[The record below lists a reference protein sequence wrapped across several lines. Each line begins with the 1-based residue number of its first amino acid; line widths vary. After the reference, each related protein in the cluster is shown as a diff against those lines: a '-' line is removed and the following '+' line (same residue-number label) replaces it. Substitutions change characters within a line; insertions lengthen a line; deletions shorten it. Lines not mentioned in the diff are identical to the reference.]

1 MPKDQPSQPAATLGS
16 LCREA
21 PLTTQVI
28 AIVVGEQALSL
39 VHRDDSQSHI
49 YPARWSGLL
58 AFSPG
63 LGVLKGEARIVSSVR
78 NNLVKLQAFI
88 DQAAAPAADSSAH
101 SLASLPVPL
110 ESLNGTKALERWYI
124 AHALTNADALAGF
137 AGLLRRG
144 ESYRLVCFLLAQSA
158 ASEKLCSLA
167 RTYGVSTSH
176 FRRLCHEAL
185 GGAAKPEMRE
195 WRTAQAL
202 LAMARGKQSLTD
214 VALEF
219 GFASSSHF
227 SKEIRELVG
236 VKPSSLIDITRLSSK

>member
-1 MPKDQPSQPAATLGS
+1 MLKDQPPGSSQTLGS

-21 PLTTQVI
+21 QLTTRVI
-28 AIVVGEQALSL
+28 SIAVDELPLCLG
-39 VHRDDSQSHI
+39 HRADSQQYS
-49 YPARWSGLL
+49 YPVGWCGLL
-58 AFSPG
+58 AFRPG
-63 LGVLKGEARIVSSVR
+63 TSVIEGDARILPPSG
-78 NNLVKLQAFI
+78 NGLVKLQAFL
-88 DQAAAPAADSSAH
+88 DQAISPCAVPADQ
-101 SLASLPVPL
+101 SLVSLPVPP
-110 ESLNGTKALERWYI
+110 ESLDCDKALERWYI
-124 AHALTNADALAGF
+124 RQSLTDAGALATF
-137 AGLLRRG
+137 AELLRKG

-158 ASEKLCSLA
+158 ASEKLSSLA
-167 RTYGVSTSH
+167 RKYGVSVSH

-202 LAMARGKQSLTD
+202 LAMTRGKQSLTD